1 MHSRLVTC
9 TINPAKLNEFKN
21 ALNNQFLPRIQAQ
34 PGFVDNIESLDPA
47 TGQFSCMT
55 LWRTASDVENYDN
68 GLFKE
73 VATNLVPLMQGNPTV
88 QTLPVENSSA
98 HHLKAGRAAAEDC
111 RGRDGRADQGT
122 AVF

>member
-1 MHSRLVTC
+1 MISRLITC
-9 TINPAKLNEFKN
+9 TINPAKLNDFKN

-55 LWRTASDVENYDN
+55 LWKTKSDVENYDK

-73 VATNLVPLMQGNPTV
+73 VASNLTPLMQGNPTV
-88 QTLPVENSSA
+88 QTLPVENSSV
-98 HHLKAGRAAAEDC
+98 HHVKAGKAAA
-111 RGRDGRADQGT
+111 
-122 AVF
+122 

>member
-1 MHSRLVTC
+1 MVSRLITC
-9 TINPAKLNEFKN
+9 TINPAKLGDFKN

-55 LWRTASDVENYDN
+55 LWKTASDVENYDN

-73 VATNLVPLMQGNPTV
+73 VASSLTPLMQGNPTV
-88 QTLPVENSSA
+88 LTLPVENSSV
-98 HHLKAGRAAAEDC
+98 HHVKAGRAAA
-111 RGRDGRADQGT
+111 
-122 AVF
+122 

>member
-1 MHSRLVTC
+1 MHSRLATC

-55 LWRTASDVENYDN
+55 LWKTAADVENYNN
-68 GLFKE
+68 GLFQE
-73 VATNLVPLMQGNPTV
+73 VASKLSPLMKGSPNI
-88 QTLPVENSSA
+88 QTLPVENSSV
-98 HHLKAGRAAAEDC
+98 HHVKAGKAAA
-111 RGRDGRADQGT
+111 
-122 AVF
+122 